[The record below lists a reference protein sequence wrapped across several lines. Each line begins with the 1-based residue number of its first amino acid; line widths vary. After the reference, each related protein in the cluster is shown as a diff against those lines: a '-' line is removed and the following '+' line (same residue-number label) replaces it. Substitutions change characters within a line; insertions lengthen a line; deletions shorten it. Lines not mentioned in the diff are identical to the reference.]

1 MKNTK
6 TNMKRFPSSILQRCT
21 NVAFGICEGLQ
32 RRKSDGGF
40 VLPSFQRGA
49 VWSVEQKIR
58 FVESLI
64 LKLPVGS
71 YCVHE
76 DLTTEVR
83 WELLDGQQRWSAIFD
98 YVDDKFPVFG
108 LKYSEL
114 NEVETR
120 YFKSLTFPVFIAT
133 GFTEEEKYELFTRLA
148 YGGTPNSVDD
158 APTTR
163 ERLI

>member
-1 MKNTK
+1 MT
-6 TNMKRFPSSILQRCT
+6 IY
-21 NVAFGICEGLQ
+21 EGLA
-32 RRKSDGGF
+32 RRKDDGGF
-40 VLPSFQRGA
+40 ILPPFQRGS
-49 VWSVEQKIR
+49 VWSEEQKIR

-64 LKLPVGS
+64 LQLPIGS

-76 DLTTEVR
+76 DLKTSVQ

-98 YVDDKFPVFG
+98 YVDDKFAVFG

-114 NEVETR
+114 NEVEIR
-120 YFKSLTFPVFIAT
+120 YFKQLQFPAFIAT

-163 ERLI
+163 DRLV

>member
-1 MKNTK
+1 
-6 TNMKRFPSSILQRCT
+6 MKRFPTSILHRCQ
-21 NVAFGICEGLQ
+21 NLAFSIYEGLA
-32 RRKSDGGF
+32 RRQNDGGF
-40 VLPSFQRGA
+40 VLPPFQRGA
-49 VWSVEQKIR
+49 VWSEEQKIR
-58 FVESLI
+58 FIESLI

-76 DLTTEVR
+76 DLSTDMR

-114 NEVETR
+114 NEVEVR
-120 YFKSLTFPVFIAT
+120 YFKNLTFPVFVAT

>member
-6 TNMKRFPSSILQRCT
+6 TNMKRFPTSILQRCQ
-21 NVAFGICEGLQ
+21 NIAFSLYEGLS
-32 RRKSDGGF
+32 RRADGGF
-40 VLPSFQRGA
+40 VLPSFQRGE
-49 VWSVEQKIR
+49 VWTAEQKIR

-76 DLTTEVR
+76 DLSTDVR

-98 YVDDKFPVFG
+98 YVDDKFSVFG

-114 NEVETR
+114 NEVELR

-158 APTTR
+158 APTKRTR
-163 ERLI
+163 LA